1 MLSGFLG
8 GPICAAREGQVRVA
22 MLTAAGEGQH
32 DIEHEISEEMRR
44 DIGHEVAKFHIKS
57 VKNPAQHE
65 CRNDTAYAL
74 P

>member
-44 DIGHEVAKFHIKS
+44 DIS
-57 VKNPAQHE
+57 
-65 CRNDTAYAL
+65 
-74 P
+74 